1 MFRKLIIFLLIVIS
15 LSATNGLAYTT
26 DDIEWESSVS
36 STSLGWG
43 DEVTNGDY
51 VIKAEDF
58 TTDKYAYIK
67 IFKDGLEKQHA
78 PLKAGGT
85 LIADDEIRVYV
96 ITVDPDI
103 DPWTDNMVD
112 PTVSI
117 RIDRRGLPD
126 FEITIETDESSYDL
140 KDISLPSK
148 VTATIKVKNN
158 GDAEAKNVDFTINTG
173 GLTLIDGDLTH
184 NYMSILKA
192 EITDPIIV
200 EMEVPELW
208 DEASFSISADAIG
221 YDIKGDEYTKTE
233 SKSVT
238 IEKKWELIATKTMT
252 EKVYMDETAYVLV
265 SIRNAGV
272 VDLNSITV
280 TDSDFYG
287 LELKDSVTLQ
297 KIISL
302 KAGEST
308 NELFEYSLKPLKPGT
323 YTAPAFVAEFTAP
336 NGKKY
341 SVSSAT
347 PKIEVN
353 GPHITLTKS
362 VSSSNVTPGTEI
374 TVTVKVSNSGDRDA
388 SVNASDSIPS
398 GISFVSGE
406 TGFQEVIKKSSSKS
420 YSYVIRM
427 NEEGDVK
434 LPPATASFTDL
445 EDYKGDKISN
455 MPIISVFEPVTE
467 TESTTDGTEVVDDTQ
482 SSSSESTQLDD
493 DNGQSTAP
501 PLPVEEKVEPGFEG
515 LLAGLALVSVYTFFK
530 RKN

>member
-221 YDIKGDEYTKTE
+221 YDIKGGEHTKTA

-287 LELKDSVTLQ
+287 LEVKDSVTLK

-323 YTAPAFVAEFTAP
+323 YTAPATVAEFTAS

-353 GPHITLTKS
+353 GP
-362 VSSSNVTPGTEI
+362 
-374 TVTVKVSNSGDRDA
+374 
-388 SVNASDSIPS
+388 
-398 GISFVSGE
+398 
-406 TGFQEVIKKSSSKS
+406 
-420 YSYVIRM
+420 
-427 NEEGDVK
+427 
-434 LPPATASFTDL
+434 
-445 EDYKGDKISN
+445 
-455 MPIISVFEPVTE
+455 
-467 TESTTDGTEVVDDTQ
+467 
-482 SSSSESTQLDD
+482 
-493 DNGQSTAP
+493 
-501 PLPVEEKVEPGFEG
+501 
-515 LLAGLALVSVYTFFK
+515 
-530 RKN
+530 